1 MKVFNFFFFWKCY
14 ILDFI
19 LKPLEEQRFLRYFM
33 INGFGFN
40 NTLLVLFIPNPLL
53 KWTKEN
59 ILWFTITGMN
69 NILIDY

>member
-1 MKVFNFFFFWKCY
+1 MKVFNFFSFENVT
-14 ILDFI
+14 

-40 NTLLVLFIPNPLL
+40 NTLLVLFIPNPLIQ
-53 KWTKEN
+53 WTKEN